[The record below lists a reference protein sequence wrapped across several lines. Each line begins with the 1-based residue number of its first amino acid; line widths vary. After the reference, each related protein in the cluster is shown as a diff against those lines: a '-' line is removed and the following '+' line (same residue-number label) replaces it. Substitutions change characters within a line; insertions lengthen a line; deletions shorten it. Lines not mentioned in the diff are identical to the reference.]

1 MLAGWM
7 QPASTATIIA
17 EAHAM
22 ANTCVWSPLLAAGE
36 DCAELHVHG
45 GPAVV
50 RAALDALQVGWQAT
64 LVEASD
70 ELASDWPCLCT

>member
-7 QPASTATIIA
+7 QPASTAAIIA

-50 RAALDALQVGWQAT
+50 RAALDALQVGWQGT
-64 LVEASD
+64 GVEASD
-70 ELASDWPCLCT
+70 GLDSD